1 MANFRIGKRLTLPGA
16 ALAGGQLALW
26 TMAAQGHAAPADA
39 LKILQQTGQSG
50 VAQAGI
56 LTPDKKAIA
65 DQIAKDTAGKTG
77 AKVYIVLL
85 KRGEDP
91 QPYAS
96 LYSDLNMQGK
106 DLLIASNGTKWEVK
120 AAALSHDAKQ
130 NAVNKAL
137 SQQGDPLTRLK
148 TVSDEMA
155 TALTSARVG
164 KLSWN
169 EFERANAGKGWN
181 SARMSQEYQNYQQT
195 GQLNGQLVTTVGARE
210 VPLQRSSSSGVGT
223 YAFLGVLV
231 AAIVG
236 VVLWRRKKR
245 DADLGGELK
254 LALQG
259 PDQVITDIYMNMDGL
274 EDHPRFGQMLEQAT
288 ACQAKLD
295 ALKQGAPTR
304 EAIAKARALND
315 EANRVRRAFDEAKMT
330 R

>member
-1 MANFRIGKRLTLPGA
+1 MAKFMQDKRWPVLAG
-16 ALAGGQLALW
+16 ALAGSQGALW
-26 TMAAQGHAAPADA
+26 LAATAQAAPSDA
-39 LKILQQTGQSG
+39 LKILQQSGQSG

-65 DQIAKDTAGKTG
+65 DQIARDTASKTG

-85 KRGEDP
+85 KRDEDP
-91 QPYAS
+91 EPYAS
-96 LYSDLNMQGK
+96 LYNQMNMQGK

-130 NAVNKAL
+130 TAVNKAL

-148 TVSDEMA
+148 TLGDEMA
-155 TALTSARVG
+155 TALASARVG

-181 SARMSQEYQNYQQT
+181 SARMSQEYQKYQQS
-195 GQLNGQLVTTVGARE
+195 GQLVTTVGARE
-210 VPLQRSSSSGVGT
+210 VPLQRSSSSGWGT

-274 EDHPRFGQMLEQAT
+274 EEHPRFGQLLEQAT
-288 ACQAKLD
+288 ACQGKLD

-315 EANRVRRAFDEAKMT
+315 EANRVRRAFDEARMT

>member
-1 MANFRIGKRLTLPGA
+1 MVQHGQGKRVVLWGA
-16 ALAGGQLALW
+16 ALAMGG
-26 TMAAQGHAAPADA
+26 AAVSAAAPAWAAPADA

-65 DQIAKDTAGKTG
+65 DQIAKDTASKTG

-85 KRGEDP
+85 KRDEDP
-91 QPYAS
+91 APYAS

-130 NAVNKAL
+130 SAVNKAL
-137 SQQGDPLTRLK
+137 SQQGDPLSRLK
-148 TVSDEMA
+148 TLGDEMA

-181 SARMSQEYQNYQQT
+181 SSRMSAEYQKYQQS
-195 GQLNGQLVTTVGARE
+195 GQLVTTVGARE
-210 VPLQRSSSSGVGT
+210 VPLQRSSSSGWGT
-223 YAFLGVLV
+223 AAFLGVLV

-259 PDQVITDIYMNMDGL
+259 PEQVITDIYMNMDGL
-274 EDHPRFGQMLEQAT
+274 EDHPRFGQLLEQAT
-288 ACQAKLD
+288 ACQGKLD

-315 EANRVRRAFDEAKMT
+315 EANRVRRAFDDAKMT